1 MLHFQTER
9 LSISFRD
16 TGPRNSKAALLL
28 HGWPDDCSTWD
39 GVAEKLNWGGIR
51 TIMPNLRGFGETRFL
66 SDDLE
71 RTGNSGVLAMDAI
84 ALMDGLGIEEFSV
97 AGHDW
102 GANIA
107 EAMAVG
113 WPDRIDSIALLSTS
127 PQLDSIPTHTPPP
140 IERPASPARP
150 EWWSRWFHPK
160 SRGTEPERKNSAR
173 KDSVHRDSKSFA
185 HAMSKDRKGFALT
198 MWQNWSPPGWF
209 DTETFEQVARSFEN
223 PDWVNVTL
231 HAYRNRW
238 GEAPPDAHSIWLE
251 ERVKETR
258 VLSLPALVF
267 QGAKDGVVRPE
278 GTQKIAE
285 KFDGP
290 FEYIL
295 LPEVGHFPTR
305 EAPDMVGELL
315 TEHFGGC

>member
-1 MLHFQTER
+1 VRDLKTER

-28 HGWPDDCSTWD
+28 HGWPDDCSTWN

-51 TIMPNLRGFGETRFL
+51 TIMPNLRGFGGTRFL

-84 ALMDGLGIEEFSV
+84 ALMDGLGIEDFSV

-102 GANIA
+102 GANVA
-107 EAMAVG
+107 EALAVG
-113 WPDRIDSIALLSTS
+113 WPDRIDSIALLSAS
-127 PQLDSIPTHTPPP
+127 PQPGDTLIPTE
-140 IERPASPARP
+140 IPAEPKARP

-160 SRGTEPERKNSAR
+160 PRKPERVR
-173 KDSVHRDSKSFA
+173 KDSKSFA
-185 HAMSKDRKGFALT
+185 NAMGKDRKGFALS
-198 MWQNWSPPGWF
+198 MWKTWSPPGWF
-209 DTETFEQVARSFEN
+209 DEETFEQVARSFEN
-223 PDWVNVTL
+223 PDWVDVTL

-251 ERVKETR
+251 DRIKETR
-258 VLSLPALVF
+258 TLSLPALVF
-267 QGAKDGVVRPE
+267 QGAKDGVIPPE
-278 GTQKIAE
+278 GARKITE

-290 FEYIL
+290 FEYVV
-295 LPEVGHFPTR
+295 LPDVGHFPTR

>member
-1 MLHFQTER
+1 MPDLQTDR

-39 GVAEKLNWGGIR
+39 GVAEKLNWSGIR
-51 TIMPNLRGFGETRFL
+51 TIMPNLRGFGGTRFL
-66 SDDLE
+66 SDAAQ

-84 ALMDGLGIEEFSV
+84 ALMDGLGIEDFSV

-107 EAMAVG
+107 EALAVG
-113 WPDRIDSIALLSTS
+113 WPDRIESIALLSAS
-127 PQLDSIPTHTPPP
+127 PQPVEAPVPAEIPQ
-140 IERPASPARP
+140 ERQARP

-160 SRGTEPERKNSAR
+160 SRGTERTRKAAAPKDNVR
-173 KDSVHRDSKSFA
+173 KDSKSFA
-185 HAMSKDRKGFALT
+185 QAMGKDRKGLALA
-198 MWQNWSPPGWF
+198 MWKNWSPPGWF
-209 DTETFEQVARSFEN
+209 DDETFEQVARSFEN
-223 PDWVNVTL
+223 PDWVDVTL

-238 GEAPPDAHSIWLE
+238 GEAPPDEHSIWLE

-258 VLSLPALVF
+258 TLSLPVLVF
-267 QGAKDGVVRPE
+267 QGAKDGMIQPDGAR
-278 GTQKIAE
+278 KIGE
-285 KFDGP
+285 KFHGP
-290 FEYIL
+290 FEYVL
-295 LPEVGHFPTR
+295 MPEVGHFPTR

>member
-1 MLHFQTER
+1 MPDIQTER

-16 TGPRNSKAALLL
+16 TGPRHSKAALLL

-39 GVAEKLNWGGIR
+39 GVAEKLNWSGIR
-51 TIMPNLRGFGETRFL
+51 TIMPNLRGFGGTRFL

-84 ALMDGLGIEEFSV
+84 ALMDGLGIEDFSV

-107 EAMAVG
+107 EALAVG
-113 WPDRIDSIALLSTS
+113 WPDRIEAIAMLSTS
-127 PQLDSIPTHTPPP
+127 PQLDEVPIHAENSAIP
-140 IERPASPARP
+140 PARP
-150 EWWSRWFHPK
+150 EWWSRWFHP
-160 SRGTEPERKNSAR
+160 RKHSAEQARNVRKDNAR
-173 KDSVHRDSKSFA
+173 KDSKSFA
-185 HAMSKDRKGFALT
+185 QAMGKDRKGFALA
-198 MWQNWSPPGWF
+198 MWQSWSPPGWF
-209 DTETFEQVARSFEN
+209 DEETFEQVARSFEN
-223 PDWVNVTL
+223 PDWVDVTL
-231 HAYRNRW
+231 HAYRARW
-238 GEAPPDAHSIWLE
+238 GEAPPDAHSLWLE

-258 VLSLPALVF
+258 SLSLPALIF
-267 QGAKDGVVRPE
+267 QGAKDGVVRPD
-278 GTQKIAE
+278 GARMIAE

-290 FEYIL
+290 FEYVV

-315 TEHFGGC
+315 IEHFGGC

>member
-1 MLHFQTER
+1 MPDFQTER

-127 PQLDSIPTHTPPP
+127 PQLDGIPIHTETP
-140 IERPASPARP
+140 IERPASPVRP

-160 SRGTEPERKNSAR
+160 SRGAEPERKTGAR
-173 KDSVHRDSKSFA
+173 KDSVRGDSKSFA

-251 ERVKETR
+251 DRLKEAR
-258 VLSLPALVF
+258 ALSLPALVF